1 MHKQASEQ
9 PDTHLNLVKYIKN
22 LNRINLSTS
31 IAFYLYF
38 FSELK
43 SKPICKDIQK
53 FVFTSE
59 KYDYKI
65 SQIPSV
71 YLIKVFNSVLSQLTF
86 VSKFKEVG
94 KNKPSVQLL
103 GFQFK

>member
-38 FSELK
+38 FQSSKASPYVKIFKNSFLPLK
-43 SKPICKDIQK
+43 NIIIKLAK
-53 FVFTSE
+53 
-59 KYDYKI
+59 
-65 SQIPSV
+65 SQV
-71 YLIKVFNSVLSQLTF
+71 YI
-86 VSKFKEVG
+86 
-94 KNKPSVQLL
+94 
-103 GFQFK
+103 